1 MVFLD
6 GDIIPYVSGQSSL
19 GINSST
25 GSAFDISSLRP
36 FNNIHQIS
44 GIWHDPQFGQSG
56 VIRFNQA
63 AGAFQASI
71 DGGLTFQNISLGTA
85 GGVTSLGVIGDTDL
99 TGNIDLVSPAS
110 GFIVIEDTANSSPL
124 LFSVNTPS
132 LSGLWGFPEQ
142 GFNGK
147 VVNSFTDF
155 NGTTSH
161 GALTVV
167 GASGIYVDIIG
178 QTMTITPGNT
188 LPKIIGQDFT
198 SVRSVT
204 VSHNLNTSDVIV
216 QVKDSNG
223 YVIIPDDIQS
233 TNVNTVVV
241 TFNNLRTGRI
251 TIIGG

>member
-19 GINSST
+19 GINSGP

-36 FNNIHQIS
+36 FNNVHLVS
-44 GIWHDPQFGQSG
+44 GIWHDPMLGQSG
-56 VIRFNQA
+56 VIRFSQA
-63 AGAFQASI
+63 AGAFQAST
-71 DGGLTFQNISLGTA
+71 DGGLTFQNISVGTA
-85 GGVTSLGVIGDTDL
+85 GGVTSLGVIGDANL
-99 TGNIDLVSPAS
+99 TGNIDLASPSS
-110 GFIVIEDTANSSPL
+110 GFIVIEDTANASPL
-124 LFSVNTPS
+124 LFSVNS
-132 LSGLWGFPEQ
+132 LGLSGLWDFPAQ

-147 VVNSFTDF
+147 VVNSLTDA
-155 NGTTSH
+155 NGTTSQ
-161 GALTVV
+161 GALSVV

-178 QTMTITPGNT
+178 QTMTITPGNI
-188 LPKIIGQDFT
+188 LPRIIGQDFT
-198 SVRSVT
+198 TVRSVT
-204 VSHNLNTSDVIV
+204 VNHNLNTSDVVV

-241 TFNNLRTGRI
+241 TFNNLRTGRV